1 MKRDILDRELHDY
14 DLVVVKGSGGHGYAA
29 KPMEVGVFLGKSVR
43 TINGIRSAKDMYL
56 IENPGSMELS
66 LKTAI
71 LEKLEEEKAAAKAK
85 QAQKNKQTA
94 NVVGRVYKMSKE
106 YEVWLYCGQKRVT
119 IYKDGTIIRQNEGHL
134 YLSAGR
140 WIRDNANIPNLTFED
155 FIKEN
160 VRRITSYG
168 GYEGID
174 VLQSHKKYEMEFHT
188 MSIPD
193 EFKFSGTHTWRQGNW
208 NGRSSFS
215 QTHWT
220 TFNDKYEVV
229 IEDI

>member
-14 DLVVVKGSGGHGYAA
+14 DLVVVKGSGGHGHAA

-43 TINGIRSAKDMYL
+43 TINGTRSARDMYL

-66 LKTAI
+66 LKDAI
-71 LEKLEEEKAAAKAK
+71 MEKLEEEKAAAKAK
-85 QAQKNKQTA
+85 QVQKNKQTA
-94 NVVGRVYKMSKE
+94 NVVGRVYKMSKDS
-106 YEVWLYCGQKRVT
+106 EVWLYCGQKKVT
-119 IYKDGTIIRQNEGHL
+119 IYKDGTIIRQNEGHF

-140 WIRDNANIPNLTFED
+140 WIRDDINIPNLTFDD

-160 VRRITSYG
+160 VRRITTYG

-174 VLQSHKKYEMEFHT
+174 VLQSHKKYEVEFHT
-188 MSIPD
+188 ISIPD
-193 EFKFSGTHTWRQGNW
+193 EFKFSGVHTWRQGKW
-208 NGRSSFS
+208 TGRSSVS
-215 QTHWT
+215 QTQWT

-229 IEDI
+229 VEDI